1 MYAIIRDGG
10 RQFKVEPGQELLLDY
25 REAAEGDT
33 ITLGDVLA
41 VSDGGKLKVGQ
52 PALAG
57 ATVKADVLGPQ
68 QGKKLVIQKLRRR
81 KNSRRKTG
89 FRAIY
94 TRVRIG
100 EITAG

>member
-1 MYAIIRDGG
+1 MR
-10 RQFKVEPGQELLLDY
+10 RQTC
-25 REAAEGDT
+25 AH
-33 ITLGDVLA
+33 
-41 VSDGGKLKVGQ
+41 Q
-52 PALAG
+52 PALTG

-100 EITAG
+100 EISAG

>member
-25 REAAEGDT
+25 REAAQGDSL
-33 ITLGDVLA
+33 TLGDVLA
-41 VSDGGKLKVGQ
+41 VEEGGKLKLGQ
-52 PALAG
+52 PVLAG
-57 ATVKADVLGPQ
+57 ATVKADVIGTQ

-89 FRAIY
+89 FRALY

-100 EITAG
+100 EISAG